1 MGKYDQGS
9 RKGLV
14 DWVGRQAMW
23 SHVNRRN
30 LRLKKTEMKDVHL
43 KHTHISKEL
52 CTSQH
57 CEESSHTVSG
67 KSA

>member
-52 CTSQH
+52 YIT
-57 CEESSHTVSG
+57 
-67 KSA
+67 AL